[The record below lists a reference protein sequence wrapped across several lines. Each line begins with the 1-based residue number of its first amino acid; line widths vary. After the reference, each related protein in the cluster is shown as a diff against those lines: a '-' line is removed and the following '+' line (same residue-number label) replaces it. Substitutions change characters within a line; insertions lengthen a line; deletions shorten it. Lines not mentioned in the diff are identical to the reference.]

1 MTNAPAGADSLMT
14 AENLLGLPD
23 DGQQHELVDG
33 VLTTMPPPGLRHGR
47 VSLNIGWRLASHV
60 EEHGL
65 GTCLSNDPGI
75 ITGRDPDTVRA
86 PDLAF
91 FCTDRSPDPDEVGY
105 ADAAPDLVVEVV
117 SPSDR
122 SSEVLAKALMWVR
135 SGVRLVWVVDPET
148 RVVTVHR
155 SGDVIGLLQGDAVLS
170 GEDVVPGFSARL
182 TDIFA

>member
-1 MTNAPAGADSLMT
+1 MTNAPAGAAPPMT
-14 AENLLGLPD
+14 AEQLLGLPD
-23 DGQQHELVDG
+23 DDLRHELVAG

-47 VSLNIGWRLASHV
+47 VTLKIGRRLGNHV

-65 GTCLSNDPGI
+65 GECLSNDPGI

-91 FCTDRSPDPDEVGY
+91 FRAGRAPDPDEAGY
-105 ADAAPDLVVEVV
+105 AETVPDLVVEVV

-135 SGVRLVWVVDPET
+135 AGVRLVWVVDPET

-155 SGDVIGLLQGDAVLS
+155 PGDVIGLLQGDAVLS

-182 TDIFA
+182 TDVFT